1 MEVEVPDALAAV
13 WAAGVQDDNP
23 ARPKALN
30 HGPADSLHQRDGF
43 GEILSRCVND
53 TY

>member
-13 WAAGVQDDNP
+13 WAAGVQDDNS